1 MILGEVSGWSL
12 MRNWFRKCSDSRFTA
27 SLFSVRSCCTR
38 YRMASTISRWPS
50 MYRGSVERDFP
61 RRRVGSGITGMVKT
75 LAMKF
80 AFRQE
85 CDVRLVLFNSDAN
98 PDINVVILVKGR
110 RERKQFRTALLL
122 INVFQEYAARLC
134 LDSLSAAG
142 HWQLENVR
150 RDFGIHLDVPVVDQ
164 SIVF

>member
-12 MRNWFRKCSDSRFTA
+12 IRNWFRKCSDSRFTA

-38 YRMASTISRWPS
+38 YRMAWTISRWPS

-61 RRRVGSGITGMVKT
+61 RRRVGSGITEMVKT

-80 AFRQE
+80 AFRQ
-85 CDVRLVLFNSDAN
+85 DATYGWTLSNSDAN
-98 PDINVVILVKGR
+98 PDVNVVILVKGP

-134 LDSLSAAG
+134 LDSLGAAG
-142 HWQLENVR
+142 HRQLENLR
-150 RDFGIHLDVPVVDQ
+150 RDFRIHLDIRVVDQ
-164 SIVF
+164 SIVV